1 MFPPLVILSDCV
13 GASTSRTAV
22 NPHIRA
28 FLSPEGSNEQTQ
40 LILSAPWEKKRMPFY
55 RNKNI
60 ILLNFVNVS
69 NSNLLSNSLK
79 EFICSSEPEYI

>member
-1 MFPPLVILSDCV
+1 V

-40 LILSAPWEKKRMPFY
+40 LILSAPWEKKECPFTET
-55 RNKNI
+55 K
-60 ILLNFVNVS
+60 ILFYLI
-69 NSNLLSNSLK
+69 L
-79 EFICSSEPEYI
+79 